1 MCNRAAR
8 APDTDVCSSAFLCFE
23 VLYSLQQMK
32 VAAMKLFVTA
42 CREAAASLR
51 QDVEKHLQRAS
62 LADVLDRCA
71 GIWPLHQAQH
81 FASLALR

>member
-1 MCNRAAR
+1 
-8 APDTDVCSSAFLCFE
+8 
-23 VLYSLQQMK
+23 
-32 VAAMKLFVTA
+32 MKLLVAA

-62 LADVLDRCA
+62 LASVLDPCS
-71 GIWPLHQAQH
+71 GTWPLQQAHH